1 MKVIF
6 NSYQPGET
14 ITVTKY
20 LKNKKLQKYFN
31 RETAAAI
38 VGAGQ
43 LLNGLS
49 LPAEIPFYYATG
61 FIEFED
67 YGLSFIAEDSADEN
81 GQFSEELF
89 IAKGLTRVPPINQFK
104 VLQNMPLC
112 FVSIEHQLTGD
123 NAVVYGSATSLLQ
136 HVLCSPLENPILIG
150 AGKVYRDGRAE
161 SGFALVSKTE
171 IEKSPFLSTTGEA
184 VELFRKWLEEKKHHV
199 VL

>member
-1 MKVIF
+1 MKVVF
-6 NSYQPGET
+6 DSYPPDKT
-14 ITVTKY
+14 IAVTNY

-38 VGAGQ
+38 VSAGR
-43 LLNGLS
+43 LLQGLT
-49 LPAEIPFYYATG
+49 LPTDMPFYYATG

-67 YGLSFIAEDSADEN
+67 YGLQFIAEDSADEN
-81 GQFSEELF
+81 GHFSEELF
-89 IAKGLTRVPPINQFK
+89 VTKGLTRVPPINQFK

-123 NAVVYGSATSLLQ
+123 NAVVYGSGASLLQ
-136 HVLCSPLENPILIG
+136 HVLCSPVENPILIG

-161 SGFALVSKTE
+161 AGFALVSKTE
-171 IEKSPFLSTTGEA
+171 IKKSPFLSMTDEA
-184 VELFRKWLEEKKHHV
+184 IELFREWLQEEKRHV